1 MGDAAMP
8 SDPLARLSKSLDQI
22 NQLVNRIPAQ
32 AIASQAYPPSLSHAE
47 AMERIEQHAKTAE
60 THLLRAAQ
68 EIEERLSACEAE
80 IKALKQQRAEG

>member
-1 MGDAAMP
+1 MHF
-8 SDPLARLSKSLDQI
+8 DPLAYPPSLSHAELLEQI
-22 NQLVNRIPAQ
+22 NQIVNRIPAQ
-32 AIASQAYPPSLSHAE
+32 ALTQLAYPPSLSHAE

-60 THLLRAAQ
+60 TRLLRAAQ